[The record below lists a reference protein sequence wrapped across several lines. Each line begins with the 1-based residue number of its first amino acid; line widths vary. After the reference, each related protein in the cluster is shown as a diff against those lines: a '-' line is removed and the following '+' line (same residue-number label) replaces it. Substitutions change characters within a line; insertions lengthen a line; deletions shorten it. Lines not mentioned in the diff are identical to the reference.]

1 MSRNTSPVIVIP
13 ARMAASRLPGK
24 PLADIAGKP
33 MIQHVW
39 ERAMAAGIAP
49 VWVATDDQRIADAIH
64 GAGGNAVITR
74 EDHPSGSDRTFE
86 AVQLIDPEGRFDV
99 ILNLQGDLPE
109 LDPQIPATLLAAVET
124 SGAELST
131 LVTLAD
137 ETEASRPQIVKAV
150 VAWDKPQATGPRFGT
165 ALYFSRAAVP
175 TGPAAKYHH
184 IGVYGWRRDALAA
197 FVSLPPSPLE
207 TTERLEQLRA
217 LEAGMRIAVA
227 EIDEAPAGVDTE
239 EDLAATRRRLG
250 H

>member
-49 VWVATDDQRIADAIH
+49 VWVATDDQHIADAIH

-197 FVSLPPSPLE
+197 
-207 TTERLEQLRA
+207 LRA